1 MSGCFFLTGAIPAN
15 RVAHGLLPGCAKKTY
30 TEFQERPMTFKT
42 LDNLTD
48 IAGKRVLVRVDL
60 NVPVKD
66 GKVTDVTRIER
77 VAPTIVELSGKG
89 AKVILLAHF
98 GRPKGEVVADMSLGQ
113 ILSSVKD
120 VLKRDVQ
127 FAADCIGDVST
138 AAIAGLQNGDI
149 LLLENT
155 RFHKGE
161 EKNTPEFTQALA
173 ANGDIY
179 VNDAFSAAHRAHAST
194 EGLARLLPAYAG
206 RTMQAELEA
215 LEKGLGN
222 PNRPVVAIVGGA
234 KVSTKIDLL
243 MNLVKKVDALV
254 IGGGMANTFLAARG
268 TDVGKS
274 LCEHDLAETA
284 KQIMIEAASATCA
297 IVLPED
303 GVVAREFKAGADNEV
318 VSVEAIPADAMMLDV
333 GPKTVEAVN
342 AWISRAST
350 LVWNGPLGAFEIT
363 PFDAATVAAA
373 RHAAARTKEG
383 ALVSVAGGGDTV
395 SALNHAGVADDF
407 TYVSTAGGA
416 FLEWMEGKPLPG
428 VDILRQQK

>member
-1 MSGCFFLTGAIPAN
+1 MAA
-15 RVAHGLLPGCAKKTY
+15 
-30 TEFQERPMTFKT
+30 FKT

-48 IAGKRVLVRVDL
+48 ITGKRVLVRVDL

-66 GKVTDVTRIER
+66 GKVTDATRIER
-77 VAPTIVELSGKG
+77 VAPTILELSEKG

-98 GRPKGEVVADMSLGQ
+98 GRPKDGPSPDLSLSLIIPAVEEVLDHA
-113 ILSSVKD
+113 
-120 VLKRDVQ
+120 VLFASDSIGAP
-127 FAADCIGDVST
+127 AAD
-138 AAIAGLQNGDI
+138 AIAKMNDGDI

-155 RFHKGE
+155 RFHKEE
-161 EKNTPEFTQALA
+161 EKNDAAFTKALA

-179 VNDAFSAAHRAHAST
+179 VNDAFSAAHRAHSST
-194 EGLARLLPAYAG
+194 EGLAHLLPAYAG

-222 PNRPVVAIVGGA
+222 PVRPVVAIVGGA

-268 TDVGKS
+268 TNVGKS
-274 LCEHDLAETA
+274 LCEHDLANTA
-284 KQIMIEAASATCA
+284 KQIMIEAATSGCA

-303 GVVAREFKAGADNEV
+303 GVIAREFKAGADNEV
-318 VSVEAIPADAMMLDV
+318 VAIEAIPADAMVLDV
-333 GPKTVEAVN
+333 GPKSVESIKE
-342 AWISRAST
+342 WIGRATT

-363 PFDAATVAAA
+363 PFDAATVAVAKYAA
-373 RHAAARTKEG
+373 ECTKTG
-383 ALVSVAGGGDTV
+383 KLTSVAGGGDTV
-395 SALNHAGVADDF
+395 SALNHAGVTDDF

-416 FLEWMEGKPLPG
+416 FLEWMEGKVLPG
-428 VDILRQQK
+428 VAVLQAAK